1 MVRGGFS
8 GKVTQTSHEESSLA
22 EGTKQVIQIRQD
34 PEDLWLEWNVRV
46 GGESTGVEASE
57 VTEVPKWVICAK
69 PGRLGRQ
76 TLQRVFRMGL
86 AQSDL
91 YLEKMASAAEWKQA
105 YREKRVGVR
114 RQGLS
119 MIPMLQMDDKVEN
132 LTFGKIEK

>member
-1 MVRGGFS
+1 
-8 GKVTQTSHEESSLA
+8 
-22 EGTKQVIQIRQD
+22 
-34 PEDLWLEWNVRV
+34 
-46 GGESTGVEASE
+46 
-57 VTEVPKWVICAK
+57 
-69 PGRLGRQ
+69 
-76 TLQRVFRMGL
+76 MGL